1 MSLHKEN
8 SFETEICQ
16 HLAEHG
22 WLYAEHPQGVRRGCK
37 DAKASTTTQHPQG
50 VRRGCKDAA
59 PRDTPSDKASTTTQH
74 DAAGYDR
81 ALLPVDAQA
90 TQPKV

>member
-16 HLAEHG
+16 HLADHG
-22 WLYAEHPQGVRRGCK
+22 WLYSE
-37 DAKASTTTQHPQG
+37 HPQG

-74 DAAGYDR
+74 DAAGYDPG
-81 ALLPVDAQA
+81 AVAGGCAGNAAQCLGCV
-90 TQPKV
+90 TRIFVS

>member
-16 HLAEHG
+16 HLAE
-22 WLYAEHPQGVRRGCK
+22 
-37 DAKASTTTQHPQG
+37 HPQG